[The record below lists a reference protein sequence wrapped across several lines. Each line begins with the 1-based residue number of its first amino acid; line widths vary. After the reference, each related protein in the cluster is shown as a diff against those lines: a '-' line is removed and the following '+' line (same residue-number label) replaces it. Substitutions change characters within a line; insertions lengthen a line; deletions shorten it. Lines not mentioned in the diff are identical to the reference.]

1 MTSELT
7 TAELD
12 VVRARVA
19 GLGRVPDATDVADAL
34 RWAGHV
40 VSDETV
46 LVTQEELRRDSVGAG
61 LLDPLLHEPGVTDV
75 LVNGP
80 DRVFV
85 DRGEGLVPAGVT
97 FPSDEAVRRLATR
110 LAALVGRRL
119 DEGSP
124 FVDARLPDGT
134 RVHAVLSTLASPGT
148 CLSLRVPAR
157 RRLSL
162 DDWVRLGSVST
173 RAADLLR
180 SMVERRVA
188 FMVSGGTGT
197 GKTTLLSSLLGL
209 VPGSERI
216 LIVEDSRE
224 LHPDHP
230 HVVRLEARP
239 PNAEGAGAITLT
251 DLVRQ
256 ALRMRPDRVV
266 LGEVRGAEI
275 CDLLLALNTGHEGGC
290 GTVHANSA
298 TDVPARLEALAALG
312 GLPRDAAHAQLAAAL
327 EVVVHVAR
335 SASGQRRVAE
345 IATLVRD
352 LHGHVASVP
361 GWTCDEA
368 GTEAR
373 GESWPEL
380 ARRLGA
386 TSW

>member
-239 PNAEGAGAITLT
+239 PNAERAGAITLT

>member
-239 PNAEGAGAITLT
+239 PNAERAGAITLT

-312 GLPRDAAHAQLAAAL
+312 VLPRDAAHAQLAAAL

>member
-61 LLDPLLHEPGVTDV
+61 LLDPLLHEAGVTDV

-239 PNAEGAGAITLT
+239 PNAERAGAITLT